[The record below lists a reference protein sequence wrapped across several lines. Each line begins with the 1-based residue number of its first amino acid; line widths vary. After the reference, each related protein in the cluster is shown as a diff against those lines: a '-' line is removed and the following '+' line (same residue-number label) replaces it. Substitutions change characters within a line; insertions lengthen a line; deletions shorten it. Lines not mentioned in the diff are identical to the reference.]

1 MLGSKP
7 SFRKSTFFNLKVP
20 EKNPQEND
28 EKYIYPVLQIPVHLF
43 ADV

>member
-1 MLGSKP
+1 MLGLKP

-20 EKNPQEND
+20 EKNPQENS
-28 EKYIYPVLQIPVHLF
+28 EMFLQIPVHLH